1 MNLLKK
7 DLLNLRI
14 KKSSPNNLIYKYKTE
29 GRSLKDFSKYQN
41 PIDLFINLRDGS
53 INSKEVLKNQINKKR
68 KSKKKKKRKSNKCKI
83 KCSKP
88 FWFKRTN
95 YWIFRDYS
103 LLLSKDKSNAK
114 FGRGLK

>member
-53 INSKEVLKNQINKKR
+53 INSK
-68 KSKKKKKRKSNKCKI
+68 
-83 KCSKP
+83 
-88 FWFKRTN
+88 
-95 YWIFRDYS
+95 
-103 LLLSKDKSNAK
+103 
-114 FGRGLK
+114 

>member
-68 KSKKKKKRKSNKCKI
+68 KSKKKRKKRKSNKCNI
-83 KCSKP
+83 KCSKS
-88 FWFKRTN
+88 F
-95 YWIFRDYS
+95 
-103 LLLSKDKSNAK
+103 
-114 FGRGLK
+114 